1 MLDVELK
8 EHLIHSIIPFWKELR
23 DEEFGGFYGY
33 LDYNLKLNKRAEK
46 GLILN
51 SRILWFFSS
60 AYKELKE
67 DDLLRYAKHAYEF
80 LNDHGLDQENGGVY
94 WSLTYDGAVL
104 DSTKH
109 TYNQAFAIY
118 ALSAYYEVTGK
129 EEALQKALA
138 IYELIENKCKDSFGY
153 LEAFDPYFNPIQNDK
168 LSDNGVIAHKTMNTL
183 LHILEAYT
191 QLYYVSKDERIK
203 KNIKEIFDKIEGKV
217 FHPIKKRQEVF
228 FDDKMNSILD
238 IHSYGHDIEASWLID
253 RGLEVINDPV
263 YSKKMGK
270 ITSTLVEEV
279 YSKAYEE
286 HSLANEC
293 ASGKID
299 TKRIWWVQ
307 AEAIVGLYNAYEKE
321 KKQEYLLAVQAI
333 WDFIKSYFID
343 KRAGSEWLHAV
354 DIQGKAIEG
363 LPIVEPWKCPYH
375 NGRMCLE
382 IIRRMKDASC

>member
-1 MLDVELK
+1 
-8 EHLIHSIIPFWKELR
+8 
-23 DEEFGGFYGY
+23 
-33 LDYNLKLNKRAEK
+33 
-46 GLILN
+46 
-51 SRILWFFSS
+51 
-60 AYKELKE
+60 
-67 DDLLRYAKHAYEF
+67 
-80 LNDHGLDQENGGVY
+80 
-94 WSLTYDGAVL
+94 
-104 DSTKH
+104 
-109 TYNQAFAIY
+109 
-118 ALSAYYEVTGK
+118 
-129 EEALQKALA
+129 
-138 IYELIENKCKDSFGY
+138 
-153 LEAFDPYFNPIQNDK
+153 
-168 LSDNGVIAHKTMNTL
+168 
-183 LHILEAYT
+183 
-191 QLYYVSKDERIK
+191 
-203 KNIKEIFDKIEGKV
+203 
-217 FHPIKKRQEVF
+217 
-228 FDDKMNSILD
+228 
-238 IHSYGHDIEASWLID
+238 
-253 RGLEVINDPV
+253 
-263 YSKKMGK
+263 MGK